1 MSALQLNE
9 FTGSMYFTRWSP
21 ITKSVLTEGALYV
34 AEKAGAY
41 WLFDSI
47 QSYLDQHQADWAQT
61 TMVVH
66 DDDSATLTMTNGN
79 DDPLSDVENTIHRL
93 SRARDKDLVCTQRAQ
108 CSHPHAAIG
117 VLIMNEMTPAEIR
130 EFYDRNIN
138 MTLLDLS
145 CETGLTIP
153 ELKKILL
160 KDES

>member
-1 MSALQLNE
+1 MSYFKTVNLNPTAAAVYRANE
-9 FTGSMYFTRWSP
+9 KRKEQERKERERAVGRRTG
-21 ITKSVLTEGALYV
+21 KSRLE
-34 AEKAGAY
+34 
-41 WLFDSI
+41 
-47 QSYLDQHQADWAQT
+47 HWAQLRRDYPAIESMAKNVQT
-61 TMVVH
+61 P
-66 DDDSATLTMTNGN
+66 SAEH
-79 DDPLSDVENTIHRL
+79 P
-93 SRARDKDLVCTQRAQ
+93 TQRYKLNKLINVIRFA
-108 CSHPHAAIG
+108 HAAIG